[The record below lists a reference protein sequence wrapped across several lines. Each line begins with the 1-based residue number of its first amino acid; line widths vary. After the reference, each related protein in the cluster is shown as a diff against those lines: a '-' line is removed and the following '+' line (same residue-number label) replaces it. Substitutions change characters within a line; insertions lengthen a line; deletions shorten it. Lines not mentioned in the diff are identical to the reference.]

1 MHLKRKPLHRAC
13 LRVAGDRLANR
24 HRSYLDFVSLRGVVD
39 DRTTRLESA
48 VEQLQLTV
56 LSLRNRLDA
65 IEARSLGGPATT
77 ADSVAPGPTDT
88 GSSGRTARS
97 RAKDPHDPIA
107 ILSLVGRLLLVL
119 AGGFFLRA
127 VTDSGAIPVAV
138 GIALAFAYAV
148 VWLVMSDR
156 AGARG
161 QIPNAVFHSLG
172 AALVAF
178 PLLVEATT
186 RFKVLTG
193 STSVLVLAA
202 LSAAFLVVA
211 WRRRLRAVAWITV
224 VGALPASAAI
234 LVQTGV
240 VAPFA
245 LYLIG
250 LGLATLWLSYSTGWW
265 GGRWPV
271 ALAADLAVVG
281 VTLRALEPEQLD
293 SPAAAVLL
301 QLLLLVGYLGS
312 TAIRTLVRGHA
323 VSRFEVVQT
332 AAAMLVSLGGA
343 VYMARA
349 TGAAPVALGA
359 AAVVVGTACYGVAVA
374 VVDRRKGSTL
384 NFYFYTSL
392 ALVLVLAGFSIAV
405 DGVWSGAVFALFGVL
420 ATALWSRLG
429 RLFTLLHGA
438 VYIVA
443 AGVVAGSLGYCART
457 LVAGAEGPWA
467 VPDAVMLVVL
477 VASGLSAGLAAM
489 RATADGDELA
499 IGTRFLITIVF
510 VWTAGG
516 SLTGYIAPV
525 AGGLADRSIDPGV
538 LATVRTGVLSVGTL
552 VIAWL
557 GAHARFREWGWLVY
571 PLLIGIGLKLLTQ
584 DFKHSRPATLFVALA
599 LYGVAL
605 IIAPRLRR
613 RVEKVNAQTDA

>member
-48 VEQLQLTV
+48 VEQLQLTI
-56 LSLRNRLDA
+56 LSFQHRLVA
-65 IEARSLGGPATT
+65 IEARGLVAAAAA
-77 ADSVAPGPTDT
+77 ADSVAPDLTEARPTT
-88 GSSGRTARS
+88 RP

-127 VTDSGAIPVAV
+127 VTDAGAIPVAV

-156 AGARG
+156 AGGRG
-161 QIPNAVFHSLG
+161 QVPNAVFHALA

-193 STSVLVLAA
+193 PTSVLVLSA
-202 LSAAFLVVA
+202 LSAAFLFVA

-224 VGALPASAAI
+224 GGALPASAAI

-245 LYLIG
+245 LYLVG
-250 LGLATLWLSYSTGWW
+250 LGLATLWLSYSIDWR
-265 GGRWPV
+265 GGRWPA
-271 ALAADLAVVG
+271 ALAADIAVVG
-281 VTLRALEPEQLD
+281 VTLRAFAPEHLD
-293 SPAAAVLL
+293 SPTIAVLL
-301 QLLLLVGYLGS
+301 QLALLLGYFGS
-312 TAIRTLVRGHA
+312 IAIRTLVRGHD
-323 VSRFEVVQT
+323 VSPFEVVQT
-332 AAAMLVSLGGA
+332 VAALLVSLGGA

-349 TGAAPVALGA
+349 ADAVPAALGV
-359 AAVVVGTACYGVAVA
+359 AAVVVGAACYVVAVT
-374 VVDRRKGSTL
+374 VVNRRESSAL
-384 NFYFYTSL
+384 NFYFYTTL
-392 ALVLVLAGFSIAV
+392 ALVLVLAGFGIGV
-405 DGVWSGAVFALFGVL
+405 DPVWCGAVFALFAVL
-420 ATALWSRLG
+420 AIALWSRLG

-443 AGVVAGSLGYCART
+443 AGIVAGSLGYCART
-457 LVAGAEGPWA
+457 LVAGAEGPWDM
-467 VPDAVMLVVL
+467 PDAVMLVVL
-477 VASGLSAGLAAM
+477 VASGLCAGLAAM
-489 RATADGDELA
+489 RATAEGDELA
-499 IGTRFLITIVF
+499 IGTRFVIVIVF

-516 SLTGYIAPV
+516 CLTGVIAPV
-525 AGGLADRSIDPGV
+525 VGGLADRSVDPGV
-538 LATVRTGVLSVGTL
+538 LATVRTGVLSLGTL

-557 GAHARFREWGWLVY
+557 GAQARFREWGWLVY

-613 RVEKVNAQTDA
+613 RVEKGNAQTSA